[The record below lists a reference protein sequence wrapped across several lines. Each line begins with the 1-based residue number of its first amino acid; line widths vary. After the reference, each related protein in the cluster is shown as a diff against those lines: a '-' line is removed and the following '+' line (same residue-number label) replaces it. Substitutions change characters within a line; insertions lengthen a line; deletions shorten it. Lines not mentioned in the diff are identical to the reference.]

1 VTPAARVARTSHRHD
16 AASLPSSVAPRQ
28 THRVPRRAFVAQ
40 IMGLP
45 VSVHVRGPHA
55 HQPDAADAVEA
66 AFAALRA
73 DDLLFSTYRPDS
85 VVTRVR
91 RGELPLGEAGPRV
104 TTAAALCEEA
114 TRRTDGAFSAWLP
127 RPGEELSFDPTGLV
141 KGWAVEQ
148 AFDGLS
154 QRLAT
159 LGDHDVLMSAG
170 GDIVVSCQRTDT
182 PDWWI
187 GLEDPRDRSRLV
199 MTIPLRRGAVATSGF
214 AARGQHVVDPATGR
228 PPAALLSA
236 TVIGPSLTWADVYA
250 TAALVKGDGAAGW
263 LSTLP
268 SHAGVLVDAIGT
280 VHTSQQR

>member
-1 VTPAARVARTSHRHD
+1 V
-16 AASLPSSVAPRQ
+16 
-28 THRVPRRAFVAQ
+28 
-40 IMGLP
+40 G
-45 VSVHVRGPHA
+45 
-55 HQPDAADAVEA
+55 
-66 AFAALRA
+66 
-73 DDLLFSTYRPDS
+73 
-85 VVTRVR
+85 
-91 RGELPLGEAGPRV
+91 
-104 TTAAALCEEA
+104 
-114 TRRTDGAFSAWLP
+114 
-127 RPGEELSFDPTGLV
+127 FDPTGLV

-148 AFDGLS
+148 AFDRLV

-170 GDIVVSCQRTDT
+170 GDIVVNCRRIDT
-182 PDWWI
+182 PDWSI

-214 AARGQHVVDPATGR
+214 AARGQHVVDPGTGR

-268 SHAGVLVDAIGT
+268 FHAGVLVDATGT
-280 VHTSQQR
+280 VHTSHQR